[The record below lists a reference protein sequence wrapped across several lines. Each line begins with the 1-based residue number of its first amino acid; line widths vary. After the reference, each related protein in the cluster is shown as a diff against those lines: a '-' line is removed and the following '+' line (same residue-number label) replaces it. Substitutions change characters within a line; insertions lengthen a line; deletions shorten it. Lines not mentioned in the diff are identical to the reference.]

1 MSAPIGH
8 RKYLV
13 TGASG
18 YVGGRLVRTLVD
30 EKFDVRILVR
40 DRNKVK
46 GQPWAPAV
54 EITEGSA
61 ESRTDL
67 DRVLA
72 GVHTAYYLLHSINLG
87 PNFHEIEA
95 RMARDF
101 ALAAESAGVQQIV
114 YLGGIANVTNISKHL
129 ASRARTGANLAGT
142 SVPVNE

>member
-46 GQPWAPAV
+46 GQPWEPAV

-67 DRVLA
+67 ERVLD
-72 GVHTAYYLLHSINLG
+72 GEHTAEYVVQSIN
-87 PNFHEIEA
+87 
-95 RMARDF
+95 
-101 ALAAESAGVQQIV
+101 
-114 YLGGIANVTNISKHL
+114 
-129 ASRARTGANLAGT
+129 
-142 SVPVNE
+142 